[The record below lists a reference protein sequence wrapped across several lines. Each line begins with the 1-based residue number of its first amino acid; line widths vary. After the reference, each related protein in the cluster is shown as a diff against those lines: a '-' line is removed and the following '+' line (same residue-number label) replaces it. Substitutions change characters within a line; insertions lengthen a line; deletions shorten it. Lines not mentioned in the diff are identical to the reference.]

1 MHDSRLDRLAHVLV
15 RYSTAVRKDD
25 LVLITGPTGAAG
37 LATAVY
43 AQVLAAGGHPW
54 VRLYPEDCSEV
65 LLKQGSTAQLGFCH
79 PFETHVVAKTNVRIV
94 FWASENTKS
103 LSNVDPGRQALV
115 SKGRKPLLDLFMK
128 RAGLPKSNPD
138 RLRWVGTAVP
148 TQAAAQDAEMSLR
161 EYADFV
167 FGAGKLDEKD
177 PIAAWKKSSRAQA
190 RLCDFLD
197 KAREMHI
204 TAPGGTDI
212 RFGIRG
218 RRWINCDGHENF
230 PDGEVFTGPQDVNGT
245 VCYSFPAVH
254 GGREVH
260 DIRLT
265 FRGGRVIEA
274 GATKGEEFLHR
285 MLDLDDGARSLGE
298 IAIGTNYGITRYTKN
313 TLFDEKIGGTFHAAV
328 GAGYP
333 ESGNSNESGLH
344 WDMVCDLRTGG
355 TIAADGE
362 VFHRDGRFLR
372 DGWPGTGPS

>member
-230 PDGEVFTGPQDVNGT
+230 PDGEVFTAPIEDATEGT
-245 VCYSFPAVH
+245 VVYDVPSVF
-254 GGREVH
+254 GGREVENV
-260 DIRLT
+260 RLT
-265 FRGGRVIEA
+265 FRAGKVVEA
-274 GATKGEEFLHR
+274 SAGKNEAFLVK
-285 MLDLDDGARSLGE
+285 MLDQDPGARILGE
-298 IAIGTNYGITRYTKN
+298 LAIGTNYSIQKGTRN
-313 TLFDEKIGGTFHAAV
+313 TLFDEKIGGTFHAAL
-328 GAGYP
+328 GAAYP
-333 ESGNSNESGLH
+333 ESGGRNKSGLH
-344 WDMVCDLRTGG
+344 WDMVCDLRRGG
-355 TIAADGE
+355 RIMVDGE
-362 VFHRDGRFLR
+362 VISERGRFKR
-372 DGWPGTGPS
+372 ADWPR